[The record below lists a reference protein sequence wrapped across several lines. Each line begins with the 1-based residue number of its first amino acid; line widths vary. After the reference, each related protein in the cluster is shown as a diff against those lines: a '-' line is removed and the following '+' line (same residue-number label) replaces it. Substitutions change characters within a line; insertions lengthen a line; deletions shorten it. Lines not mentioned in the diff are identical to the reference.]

1 MIVDP
6 GFPLYRIDHTP
17 KSAFKTMGADPV
29 QPIWN
34 IDIFSPYF

>member
-6 GFPLYRIDHTP
+6 GLSNDGIDHTP